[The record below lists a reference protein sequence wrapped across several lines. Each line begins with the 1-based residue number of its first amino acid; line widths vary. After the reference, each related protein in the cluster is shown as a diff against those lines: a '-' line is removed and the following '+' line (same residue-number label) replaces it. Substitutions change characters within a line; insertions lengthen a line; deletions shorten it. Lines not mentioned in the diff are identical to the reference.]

1 VRFASDLST
10 ALRRALAG
18 AVLALLACGLAT
30 PEARAEEPGAAE
42 AEIPTA
48 EVVVDGRSLFRVRG
62 TTSYPAPE
70 RAAAIAA
77 RIVSVARDGSI
88 PVASIAVEPATIGLE
103 IQAAG
108 RPLMNL
114 IPADAAL
121 ESVQLRSLAEVHR
134 RRIAEAIERYRADR
148 EPRKLLRGVGLA
160 IGATLALVA
169 LVVVLSRA
177 FRTAAALFE
186 RLLAARIERLPSAAR
201 HLVQARQLRELIG
214 STLRGLHWLTLL
226 VASFM
231 WLEYVLSQFPWTRGL
246 GDELLVLLIRPLEQ
260 MAAGFLDFVP
270 SLAFLIM
277 LAVVTRYGLRLVRL
291 VFTAVERR
299 NITLGTFDP
308 DWAGPAYK
316 LIRVVVIAL
325 ALVMAYPYLP
335 GSGSEALKG
344 ISVFGGLMLSLG
356 ASTMVSNVL
365 AGYLNTFGRVF
376 RVGDVIQIGEVR
388 GQVTQ
393 IRLLT
398 TRVRTP
404 KNEEVTLP
412 NSVLLGNHVV
422 NYSTLAQS
430 DGLILHTEVGI
441 GYETPWRQVHAML
454 EEAARRTPEL
464 RREPA
469 PFILQRKLADFA
481 VVYELNA
488 HASSASGMLQAYSRL
503 HQNILDVF
511 NEHGVQIMT
520 PAYESDPEQP
530 KIVPKE
536 QWFAAPAKP
545 EGAPP
550 SA

>member
-134 RRIAEAIERYRADR
+134 RRISEAIERYRADR

-388 GQVTQ
+388 GHVTQ

>member
-1 VRFASDLST
+1 
-10 ALRRALAG
+10 
-18 AVLALLACGLAT
+18 
-30 PEARAEEPGAAE
+30 
-42 AEIPTA
+42 
-48 EVVVDGRSLFRVRG
+48 
-62 TTSYPAPE
+62 
-70 RAAAIAA
+70 
-77 RIVSVARDGSI
+77 
-88 PVASIAVEPATIGLE
+88 
-103 IQAAG
+103 
-108 RPLMNL
+108 
-114 IPADAAL
+114 
-121 ESVQLRSLAEVHR
+121 
-134 RRIAEAIERYRADR
+134 
-148 EPRKLLRGVGLA
+148 
-160 IGATLALVA
+160 
-169 LVVVLSRA
+169 
-177 FRTAAALFE
+177 
-186 RLLAARIERLPSAAR
+186 
-201 HLVQARQLRELIG
+201 
-214 STLRGLHWLTLL
+214 
-226 VASFM
+226 
-231 WLEYVLSQFPWTRGL
+231 
-246 GDELLVLLIRPLEQ
+246 
-260 MAAGFLDFVP
+260 
-270 SLAFLIM
+270 
-277 LAVVTRYGLRLVRL
+277 
-291 VFTAVERR
+291 
-299 NITLGTFDP
+299 
-308 DWAGPAYK
+308 
-316 LIRVVVIAL
+316 
-325 ALVMAYPYLP
+325 
-335 GSGSEALKG
+335 
-344 ISVFGGLMLSLG
+344 
-356 ASTMVSNVL
+356 MVSNVL